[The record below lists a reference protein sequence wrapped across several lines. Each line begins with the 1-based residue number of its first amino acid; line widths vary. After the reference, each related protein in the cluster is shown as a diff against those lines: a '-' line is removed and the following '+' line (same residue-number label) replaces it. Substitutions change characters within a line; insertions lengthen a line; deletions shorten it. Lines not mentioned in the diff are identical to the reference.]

1 MFGIALRYGIS
12 LDELRTANPTV
23 NPNFLSIG
31 TLLVIPESLTPMPS
45 TAQPTATPVPI
56 TFGPLHCARSAEGGA
71 WCFQPVQNTQDYA
84 LESVRAVFRLTDA
97 GAQQIIPQQAFLP
110 LDVLPVGATLPLY
123 AYFPPESISALSG
136 PLAGSAELQGAL
148 PHRDDGRYL
157 PVTLADQKV
166 TIRADG
172 LSAQVSANVA
182 LTEEADDPASRL
194 WIAAAAYDAQGRV
207 TGVRRWEMPAGTT
220 LEQGKSLPVAF
231 DLYSTAGSIERVE
244 LSAEARP

>member
-23 NPNFLSIG
+23 NPSFLSIG
-31 TLLVIPESLTPMPS
+31 TKLLIPDSLTPMPS

-56 TFGPLHCARSAEGGA
+56 TFGTLHCTRSAEGGA

-123 AYFPPESISALSG
+123 AYFPPDSISALSG
-136 PLAGSAELQGAL
+136 PLVGSAELQGAL

-157 PVTLADQKV
+157 PVEVSNQKA

-172 LSAQVSANVA
+172 LSAQVSADVT
-182 LTEEADDPASRL
+182 LTEEADDPAGRL
-194 WIAAAAYDAQGRV
+194 WFAAIAYDAQGRV
-207 TGVRRWEMPAGTT
+207 TGVRRWEMPAGTS

-231 DLYSTAGSIERVE
+231 DLYSAAGPIERVE
-244 LSAEARP
+244 LMAEARP